1 MICAMLGTAVD
12 CYFFD
17 LDKTL
22 YDYDFRF
29 RLPELARLTGVS
41 QYDIAK
47 TWWAAGLERRAEAGE
62 WPTSEAY
69 LDEFAEATG
78 GRRLSLEEWA
88 HARSLAMT
96 EIPGSVAALRR
107 ASELGMVSLLS
118 NNPAPLAEA
127 LPMLAPE
134 VSEILGGN
142 VVVSFMLRARKPSPE
157 LYARA
162 LEHYGVTADRAFLA
176 DDTQAN
182 VAGAQAVGWRAH
194 QLRFVDGVPQTDALL
209 AAVEEFASR

>member
-1 MICAMLGTAVD
+1 MICAMLDTAVD

-29 RLPELARLTGVS
+29 RLPDLARLTGRS
-41 QYDIAK
+41 QYQIAK
-47 TWWAAGLERRAEAGE
+47 SWWAAGLERRAEAGE
-62 WPTSEAY
+62 WPTSDAY

-96 EIPGSVAALRR
+96 EIAGSVAALKR

-127 LPMLAPE
+127 LPILAPE
-134 VSEILGGN
+134 VSEVLAGN
-142 VVVSFMLRARKPSPE
+142 VLVSYMVRARKPSPE

-162 LEHYGVTADRAFLA
+162 LERYGVTADRAFLA

-182 VAGAQAVGWRAH
+182 VAGAQMAGWTAH
-194 QLRFVDGVPQTDALL
+194 QLQFVDGVPQTDALR
-209 AAVEEFASR
+209 AAIEEFANR